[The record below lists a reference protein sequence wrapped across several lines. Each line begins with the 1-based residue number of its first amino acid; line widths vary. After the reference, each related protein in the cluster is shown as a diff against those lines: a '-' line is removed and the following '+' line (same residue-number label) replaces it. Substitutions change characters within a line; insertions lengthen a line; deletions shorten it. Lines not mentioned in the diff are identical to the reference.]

1 MLVGPAAPVVF
12 EPAPD
17 PVPVAELPEP
27 DPLAAAEPDG
37 SDGLSGAEAVAEDL
51 EDAEDLTDAD
61 ALDELATEEE
71 PETLTAALLPLME
84 AALPDKSPYV

>member
-12 EPAPD
+12 EPAAD
-17 PVPVAELPEP
+17 PVPVPEP